1 MKRLKYLFKALEDSC
16 FNDIFIA
23 LEKRPLGQK
32 KQELFPPDV
41 TAYKLY
47 VFGSLNKTLIF
58 FEMGSSI

>member
-1 MKRLKYLFKALEDSC
+1 MGDSC

-41 TAYKLY
+41 TAYRLY
-47 VFGSLNKTLIF
+47 VFGSLNKTLTF
-58 FEMGSSI
+58 YEMGSSI